1 MSNFLLLKSLMPSTH
16 GSPRSTVQR
25 KNGCT
30 CETPVTEIHHLFCDV
45 LTWNMWRTMLICQ
58 PFSLEIWISH
68 VSIFVQT
75 FFQSSKTFFFGNLTE
90 KNWLILVFCIIFLF
104 FLLLVGSFWLLTL
117 LQHLA
122 QTCLDNSCRFI
133 SLLKPSNM
141 APAAR
146 SLVALVHWNSFV

>member
-30 CETPVTEIHHLFCDV
+30 CETPVTEIHHLFFDV

-68 VSIFVQT
+68 VLIFVQT

-90 KNWLILVFCIIFLF
+90 RNWLILVFCIIFFVF
-104 FLLLVGSFWLLTL
+104 FVVGGVVLIADTVAAFGSNLLGQLLPL
-117 LQHLA
+117 HCFA
-122 QTCLDNSCRFI
+122 KAF
-133 SLLKPSNM
+133 
-141 APAAR
+141 
-146 SLVALVHWNSFV
+146 